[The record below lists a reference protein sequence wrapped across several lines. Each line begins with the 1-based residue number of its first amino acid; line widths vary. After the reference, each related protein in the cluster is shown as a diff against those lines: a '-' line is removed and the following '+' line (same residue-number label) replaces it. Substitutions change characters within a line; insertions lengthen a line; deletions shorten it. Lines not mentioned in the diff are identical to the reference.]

1 MPPFILFYMK
11 LRPVKKKRSA
21 RRHTLCSME
30 EGHMVSGNNTYIAM
44 LKDTLIQKKKVTEE
58 ILWVTLEQET
68 ALAPE
73 LEDMER
79 FDALMEKKEPLLLKL
94 EQLDGGFSD
103 IYAKVQATL
112 NSQREAYKD
121 EILGMQQLIREIT
134 DISVKIQALEERN
147 RRMFETYLLGRKQQF
162 KTARKNSR
170 TADAYSKTM
179 TGTPQGESYFM
190 DKRK

>member
-1 MPPFILFYMK
+1 
-11 LRPVKKKRSA
+11 
-21 RRHTLCSME
+21 
-30 EGHMVSGNNTYIAM
+30 MVAGNNTYIAM
-44 LKDTLIQKKKVTEE
+44 LKDILVQKKKVTEE

-73 LEDMER
+73 LEDMDR
-79 FDALMEKKEPLLLKL
+79 FDALMEKKEPLLAKL
-94 EQLDGGFSD
+94 EQLDEGFSD

-112 NSQREAYKD
+112 GGQKEAYKE
-121 EILGMQQLIREIT
+121 EILEMQKLITEIT

-147 RRMFETYLLGRKQQF
+147 RRMFETYLVGRRQQL
-162 KTARKNSR
+162 KTAKKNSR

>member
-1 MPPFILFYMK
+1 
-11 LRPVKKKRSA
+11 
-21 RRHTLCSME
+21 
-30 EGHMVSGNNTYIAM
+30 MVSGNDTYIAM
-44 LKDTLIQKKKVTEE
+44 LKDVLVQKKKLTEE

-79 FDALMEKKEPLLLKL
+79 FDALMEKKEPLLNKL
-94 EQLDGGFSD
+94 ERLDEGFAD
-103 IYAKVQATL
+103 IYAKVQAAL
-112 NSQREAYKD
+112 NEQKETYKE

-134 DISVKIQALEERN
+134 DISVKIQTLEERN

-162 KTARKNSR
+162 KTAKKNSR

-179 TGTPQGESYFM
+179 SGTPQGESYFM
-190 DKRK
+190 DRRK

>member
-1 MPPFILFYMK
+1 
-11 LRPVKKKRSA
+11 
-21 RRHTLCSME
+21 
-30 EGHMVSGNNTYIAM
+30 MVTGSDTYIAM
-44 LKDTLIQKKKVTEE
+44 LKDILLQKKKVTEE

-79 FDALMEKKEPLLLKL
+79 FDTLMEKKEPLLTKL
-94 EQLDGGFSD
+94 EQLDEGFAD
-103 IYAKVQATL
+103 IYAKVQVTL
-112 NSQREAYKD
+112 NTQKEAYKE
-121 EILGMQQLIREIT
+121 EILELQKLITEIT

-147 RRMFETYLLGRKQQF
+147 RRMFENYLLGRRQQF
-162 KTARKNSR
+162 KAAKKNSR

-179 TGTPQGESYFM
+179 AGNPQGESVFL

>member
-1 MPPFILFYMK
+1 MI
-11 LRPVKKKRSA
+11 
-21 RRHTLCSME
+21 T
-30 EGHMVSGNNTYIAM
+30 GNDTYIAM
-44 LKDTLIQKKKVTEE
+44 LKDILLQKKKVTEE

-79 FDALMEKKEPLLLKL
+79 FDALMEKKEPLLTKL
-94 EQLDGGFSD
+94 EQLDEGFAD

-112 NSQREAYKD
+112 TGQKENYKEA
-121 EILGMQQLIREIT
+121 ILELQKLITEIT

-147 RRMFETYLLGRKQQF
+147 RRMFETYLLGRKQQLR
-162 KTARKNSR
+162 TAKKNSR

-179 TGTPQGESYFM
+179 AGSPQGESVFL

>member
-1 MPPFILFYMK
+1 
-11 LRPVKKKRSA
+11 
-21 RRHTLCSME
+21 
-30 EGHMVSGNNTYIAM
+30 MVSGENTYIAM
-44 LKDTLIQKKKVTEE
+44 LGDILAQKKKVTEE

-79 FDALMEKKEPLLLKL
+79 FDALMTKKEPLLSKL
-94 EQLDGGFSD
+94 EELDGGFSD
-103 IYAKVQATL
+103 IYAKVQAAL
-112 NSQREAYKD
+112 NGQKEAYKE
-121 EILGMQQLIREIT
+121 EILAMQQLIREIT

-147 RRMFETYLLGRKQQF
+147 RQMFENYLRGRKQQF

-179 TGTPQGESYFM
+179 TGAPQGESVFL

>member
-1 MPPFILFYMK
+1 MI
-11 LRPVKKKRSA
+11 
-21 RRHTLCSME
+21 T
-30 EGHMVSGNNTYIAM
+30 GNDTYIAM
-44 LKDTLIQKKKVTEE
+44 LKDILLQKKKVTEE

-79 FDALMEKKEPLLLKL
+79 FDTLMEKKEPLLTKL
-94 EQLDGGFSD
+94 EQLDEGFAD

-112 NSQREAYKD
+112 TGQKENYKEA
-121 EILGMQQLIREIT
+121 ILELQKLITEIT

-147 RRMFETYLLGRKQQF
+147 RRMFETYLLGRKQQLR
-162 KTARKNSR
+162 TAKKNSR

-179 TGTPQGESYFM
+179 AGSPQGESVFL

>member
-1 MPPFILFYMK
+1 MI
-11 LRPVKKKRSA
+11 
-21 RRHTLCSME
+21 T
-30 EGHMVSGNNTYIAM
+30 GNDTYIAM
-44 LKDTLIQKKKVTEE
+44 LKDILLQKKKVTEE

-79 FDALMEKKEPLLLKL
+79 FDTLMEKKEPLLTKL
-94 EQLDGGFSD
+94 EQLDEGFAD

-112 NSQREAYKD
+112 TGQKENYKEA
-121 EILGMQQLIREIT
+121 ILELQKLITEIT

-162 KTARKNSR
+162 RTAKKNSR

-179 TGTPQGESYFM
+179 AGSPQGESVFL

>member
-1 MPPFILFYMK
+1 
-11 LRPVKKKRSA
+11 
-21 RRHTLCSME
+21 
-30 EGHMVSGNNTYIAM
+30 MVTGSDTYVAM
-44 LKDTLIQKKKVTEE
+44 LKDVLLQKKKVTEE

-79 FDALMEKKEPLLLKL
+79 FDALMEKKEPLLAKL
-94 EQLDGGFSD
+94 EQLDEGFSD
-103 IYAKVQATL
+103 IYTKVQATL
-112 NSQREAYKD
+112 NGQKEVYKQ
-121 EILGMQQLIREIT
+121 EVLTMQQLITEIT

-147 RRMFETYLLGRKQQF
+147 RKMFETYLLGRKQQF
-162 KTARKNSR
+162 KAARKNSR

-179 TGTPQGESYFM
+179 TGAPQGESVFL

>member
-1 MPPFILFYMK
+1 
-11 LRPVKKKRSA
+11 
-21 RRHTLCSME
+21 
-30 EGHMVSGNNTYIAM
+30 MVTGGDTYIAM
-44 LKDTLIQKKKVTEE
+44 LKDILLQKKKVTEE

-79 FDALMEKKEPLLLKL
+79 FDTLMEKKEPLLTKL
-94 EQLDGGFSD
+94 EQLDEGFAD
-103 IYAKVQATL
+103 IYAKVQVTL
-112 NSQREAYKD
+112 NTQKEAHKE
-121 EILGMQQLIREIT
+121 EILELQKLITEIT

-147 RRMFETYLLGRKQQF
+147 RRMFENYLLGRRQQL
-162 KTARKNSR
+162 KTAKKNSR

-179 TGTPQGESYFM
+179 AGNTQGESVFL

>member
-1 MPPFILFYMK
+1 
-11 LRPVKKKRSA
+11 
-21 RRHTLCSME
+21 
-30 EGHMVSGNNTYIAM
+30 MVTGSDTYIAM
-44 LKDTLIQKKKVTEE
+44 LKDILLQKKKVTEE

-79 FDALMEKKEPLLLKL
+79 FDTLMEKKEPLLTKL
-94 EQLDGGFSD
+94 EQLDEGFAD
-103 IYAKVQATL
+103 IYAKVQVTL
-112 NSQREAYKD
+112 NTQKEAYKE
-121 EILGMQQLIREIT
+121 EILELQKLITEIT

-147 RRMFETYLLGRKQQF
+147 RRMFENYLLGRRQQF
-162 KTARKNSR
+162 KAAKKNSR

-179 TGTPQGESYFM
+179 AGSPQGESVFL